1 MTPRDVILEA
11 RKRGLQIA
19 AAGDR
24 LAVYP
29 KGHCPPDFADLL
41 RAHKAELLNWLSRS
55 PCPGWQAVPPDN
67 LPLDPAMPRP
77 TPHDR
82 ERVIGYMLRQGCNQP
97 GPLTAWLVRRE
108 CAYYDGPG
116 RHWDCALHAYAAS
129 RDAAC
134 WQLNRS
140 ERDLWQ
146 LLSAFDEC
154 SGKVTR
160 P

>member
-1 MTPRDVILEA
+1 MP
-11 RKRGLQIA
+11 
-19 AAGDR
+19 
-24 LAVYP
+24 
-29 KGHCPPDFADLL
+29 
-41 RAHKAELLNWLSRS
+41 S
-55 PCPGWQAVPPDN
+55 
-67 LPLDPAMPRP
+67 LPLDPTAPRP

-82 ERVIGYMLRQGCNQP
+82 ERVIAYLLRQGCDSP

-134 WQLNRS
+134 WQLNRC
-140 ERDLWQ
+140 EGDLWQ